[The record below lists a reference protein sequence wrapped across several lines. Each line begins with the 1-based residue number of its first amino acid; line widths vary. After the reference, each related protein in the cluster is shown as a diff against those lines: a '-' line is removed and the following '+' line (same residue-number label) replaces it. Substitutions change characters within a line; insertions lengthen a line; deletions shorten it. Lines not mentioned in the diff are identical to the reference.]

1 MYSSPGQ
8 GRRQVL
14 ARRLLPALMAATT
27 ALTSPAMA
35 CAPAYSPSQIYV
47 GGMQA
52 SQNAIAYRANWW
64 VQGVDPATNSGPWQ
78 PWTVIGS
85 CSSCTVAPPVP
96 QGLANTALTATSATI
111 SWGAVT
117 LPNCTVTGYA
127 IFQNGTQVATVP
139 YPATSYTASGL
150 SPQTG
155 YVFAVAAIDAAGM
168 SNTGTKLSVT
178 TPAGTGDAGGTTG
191 TIGFHLLLGAGSAQ
205 DSLTLDGDGYTDLI
219 ESNIIA
225 GVMYA
230 HLVGEGF
237 PGVQFNRDYLV
248 GSIMG
253 QLLQENIATEYYV
266 NPPSPLPGSASLI
279 DPSADQ
285 QAVMGAGQGGPYQ
298 INNYAIDMLAGTY
311 APQGHSL
318 VNYIAIQKNIGYSYA
333 SAGTQYAK
341 TTPASFNDKY
351 YGPML
356 PAFFHYNDM
365 VTLYLTG
372 KGAGGWQTPW
382 EPQYDH
388 ALTNFEVL
396 PDGFL
401 DVILNA
407 AYNQGYYGGLVASYS
422 SLGATA
428 TAATVAQVNSYA
440 SVWGSQDTYQ
450 QYPYQVHYYL
460 DQMYDNPVP
469 TTSPTLPAT
478 PANHIVF
485 TVAGLQ
491 NVFVNAFV
499 QLAYSNGAAPAQF
512 FTAVQA
518 QTAFAAALTG
528 NKVTAA
534 TLDLSN
540 PADRA
545 VIFAVIDSAIG
556 TLETAVGMPFNA
568 TTLQQL

>member
-1 MYSSPGQ
+1 
-8 GRRQVL
+8 
-14 ARRLLPALMAATT
+14 
-27 ALTSPAMA
+27 
-35 CAPAYSPSQIYV
+35 
-47 GGMQA
+47 
-52 SQNAIAYRANWW
+52 
-64 VQGVDPATNSGPWQ
+64 
-78 PWTVIGS
+78 
-85 CSSCTVAPPVP
+85 
-96 QGLANTALTATSATI
+96 
-111 SWGAVT
+111 
-117 LPNCTVTGYA
+117 
-127 IFQNGTQVATVP
+127 
-139 YPATSYTASGL
+139 
-150 SPQTG
+150 
-155 YVFAVAAIDAAGM
+155 
-168 SNTGTKLSVT
+168 
-178 TPAGTGDAGGTTG
+178 
-191 TIGFHLLLGAGSAQ
+191 
-205 DSLTLDGDGYTDLI
+205 
-219 ESNIIA
+219 
-225 GVMYA
+225 
-230 HLVGEGF
+230 
-237 PGVQFNRDYLV
+237 
-248 GSIMG
+248 
-253 QLLQENIATEYYV
+253 LLQENIATEYYA
-266 NPPSPLPGSASLI
+266 NPPRPLPNAASLI

-298 INNYAIDMLAGTY
+298 INNYAADMVSGTY
-311 APQGHSL
+311 APQGHAL
-318 VNYIAIQKNIGYSYA
+318 INYIAIQKNIGFSFA
-333 SAGTQYAK
+333 NAATQFAQP
-341 TTPASFNDKY
+341 TPASFNDKY

-365 VTLYLTG
+365 VALYVTG
-372 KGAGGWQTPW
+372 KGTGGWQTPW

-396 PDGFL
+396 PNGFL

-469 TTSPTLPAT
+469 TTSPSLPAT

-491 NVFVNAFV
+491 NVFVSAFV
-499 QLAYSNGAAPAQF
+499 QLAYSNGTAPAQF
-512 FTAVQA
+512 FTAAQA
-518 QTAFAAALTG
+518 QAAFAAALTQ
-528 NKVTAA
+528 NHVTAA

-540 PADRA
+540 AADRA